1 MKPRE
6 IAQYLLATVVV
17 VGFFV
22 VLAMMLH
29 WQRAGSDILVGALS
43 AAFGGV
49 VGYFFGS
56 SASSA
61 RKDELIARVP
71 NADPR

>member
-1 MKPRE
+1 MKARE

-17 VGFFV
+17 VGFFS
-22 VLAMMLH
+22 VLALMLH
-29 WQRAGSDILVGALS
+29 WQRAGSDILIGSLS
-43 AAFGGV
+43 AAFGGI

-61 RKDELIARVP
+61 RKDEIYAARMEK
-71 NADPR
+71 